1 MTVNGTVLTSPA
13 FNVNLSKDT
22 VAVDGV
28 SINSQTG
35 SRGPRT
41 PSMFVVHKLPG
52 ELVTRHDPAGRP
64 TVFSRVEAMGLPKN
78 LIAVVSCGVVCARV
92 GSEVASVWRCVV
104 LRAEAV
110 AVGVRVVID
119 CARTAHA

>member
-1 MTVNGTVLTSPA
+1 MSVNGTVLMTPA
-13 FNVNLSKDT
+13 LNVNLSKDT
-22 VAVDGV
+22 VTVDGV
-28 SINSQTG
+28 SINSQAS

-78 LIAVVSCGVVCARV
+78 LIAVVRWGIRRCAIWLAHLPAGHKGQRADAW
-92 GSEVASVWRCVV
+92 VAAAGPSGLQV
-104 LRAEAV
+104 
-110 AVGVRVVID
+110 
-119 CARTAHA
+119 